1 MRRIGEHVRATRRE
15 LNLAQQE
22 MADLAGI
29 SDATVRQIERSTGR
43 GTLSS
48 LLAVLGV
55 LGLDLE
61 ARR

>member
-1 MRRIGEHVRATRRE
+1 MGEHVRATRRE

-29 SDATVRQIERSTGR
+29 SDATVRQIERSTGQ